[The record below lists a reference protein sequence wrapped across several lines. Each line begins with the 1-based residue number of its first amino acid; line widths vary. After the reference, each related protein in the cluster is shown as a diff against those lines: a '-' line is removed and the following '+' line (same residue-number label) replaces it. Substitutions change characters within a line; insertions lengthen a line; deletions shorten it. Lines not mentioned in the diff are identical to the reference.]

1 MTPKKIYIS
10 ERDRRN
16 AEESDLI
23 IAHKTSTVIKEL
35 GGKLAYNYEEVYILE
50 SEHKRIIDEL
60 KKHMGLLLA
69 SMDGQ
74 LDEYRLEYGESYPEN
89 PISVNAK
96 QFLKSIQ

>member
-10 ERDRRN
+10 EHTAINLLPSNGISVGLEPLYRN
-16 AEESDLI
+16 D
-23 IAHKTSTVIKEL
+23 VP
-35 GGKLAYNYEEVYILE
+35 YILE

>member
-1 MTPKKIYIS
+1 MTPKKIYI
-10 ERDRRN
+10 
-16 AEESDLI
+16 AES
-23 IAHKTSTVIKEL
+23 SSKEL
-35 GGKLAYNYEEVYILE
+35 CKKRYVWDCNASEELIDEGAWKINIPYILE